1 MSIAIFDID
10 GVVADV
16 RHRLHHLRGGYHSWD
31 SFFDEADLDPLLQ
44 EGADL
49 VRAAADRFEIVWL
62 TGRPEWLR
70 DVTEAWMLEHN
81 LPCDELYMRPYRDYR
96 PAARYKLAALRRL
109 QPRGIELFVDDDPEV
124 IAVARAAGVAAVL
137 AEWVPREDVL
147 DEAQE
152 RLGRT

>member
-16 RHRLHHLRGGYHSWD
+16 RHRLHHLQGYRSWD
-31 SFFDEADLDPLLQ
+31 DFFDDAEFDPLLE
-44 EGADL
+44 EGAIRVL
-49 VRAAADRFEIVWL
+49 AAAAEFDIVWL

-70 DVTEAWMLEHN
+70 GVTEDWLTKHD
-81 LPCDELYMRPYRDYR
+81 LPCEELHMRPQRDRR
-96 PAARYKLAALRRL
+96 PAARYKLAALQQLR
-109 QPRGIELFVDDDPEV
+109 PRGVELFVDDDPEV
-124 IAVARAAGVAAVL
+124 IDVALADDFPAVL

-147 DEAQE
+147 RDAQE